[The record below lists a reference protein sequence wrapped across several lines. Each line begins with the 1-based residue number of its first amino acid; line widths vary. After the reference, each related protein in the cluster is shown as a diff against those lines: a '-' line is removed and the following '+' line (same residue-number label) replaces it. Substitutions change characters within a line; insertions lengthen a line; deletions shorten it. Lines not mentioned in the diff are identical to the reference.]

1 VPLGYR
7 CYNNKARGRAINY
20 DTGLLNKEKTV
31 QILRTSSIFEGLSEE
46 ALSKIATFS
55 HEETYE
61 PGGIIFTEGDI
72 AKKLYILKE
81 GEVALDANLSARPGS
96 VKRGTIEVILP
107 GEAFAWSAILR
118 SRLTMSA
125 HAISTAK
132 TIAVDAEALQTL
144 LAQDSTTYAVV
155 MRRVINIVYSRL
167 AHTRTTLAHFLSVA
181 SHDLKTPLAAVQ
193 SYLQVILGGFVGELN
208 EKQTEML
215 SRSCVRIAEFI
226 EMIDNI
232 LDISR
237 FEVGEIEMK
246 ELSLPDVVKD
256 SVEML
261 RPLAQQKKLN
271 VTLDL
276 PQKVPKVRG
285 STTRLKQ
292 VITNLVGN
300 AIKFTPSSG
309 EISVKL
315 KEDDGFVRVE
325 VADVGIGISNED
337 LPRIF
342 DDFYRGVAGD
352 TAAKGAGLGLSIS
365 KKIIEVHGGRIWAES
380 PCPETGKGSKFSFTV
395 PKCDYKK

>member
-1 VPLGYR
+1 MLSKGMSTLEVL
-7 CYNNKARGRAINY
+7 
-20 DTGLLNKEKTV
+20 E
-31 QILRTSSIFEGLSEE
+31 TSNIFEGLSEQML
-46 ALSKIATFS
+46 AKIATIS
-55 HEETYE
+55 HEQIHR
-61 PGGIIFTEGDI
+61 PGESIFTEGDI
-72 AKKLYILKE
+72 AQKLYILKE
-81 GEVALDANLSARPGS
+81 GKVALDANLSTRPGS
-96 VKRGTIEVILP
+96 VKRGTIEIILP
-107 GEAFAWSAILR
+107 GEAFGWSAILK
-118 SRLTMSA
+118 SRLTMGA
-125 HAISTAK
+125 RAISTAK
-132 TIAVDAEALQTL
+132 TIAVDGEALHFL
-144 LAQDSTTYAVV
+144 LAQDTATSSVV
-155 MRRVINIVYSRL
+155 MERVVNIVYSRL
-167 AHTRTTLAHFLSVA
+167 THTRITLAHFLSVA
-181 SHDLKTPLAAVQ
+181 SHDLKAPLAAVQ

-208 EKQTEML
+208 ERQKEML
-215 SRSCVRIAEFI
+215 SRSSIRISEFI

-237 FEVGEIEMK
+237 FEVGEVEMK

-261 RPLAQQKKLN
+261 RPLAEQKKLN

-276 PQKVPKVRG
+276 PQKVPEARG

-300 AIKFTPSSG
+300 AIKFTSSPG
-309 EISVKL
+309 EISVRL
-315 KEDDGFVRVE
+315 KEGDGFLRVE
-325 VADVGIGISNED
+325 VTDTGMGISAED

-365 KKIIEVHGGRIWAES
+365 KMIVEAHGGRIWAES

>member
-1 VPLGYR
+1 MIDR
-7 CYNNKARGRAINY
+7 STDIS
-20 DTGLLNKEKTV
+20 NKEMPILEVLKT
-31 QILRTSSIFEGLSEE
+31 SNIFEGLSEE
-46 ALSKIATFS
+46 VLAKIAAIS
-55 HEETYE
+55 HEQIHQ
-61 PGGIIFTEGDI
+61 PGEIIFTEGDV
-72 AKKLYILKE
+72 APKLYILKE
-81 GEVALDANLSARPGS
+81 GQVALDANLSARPGS

-118 SRLTMSA
+118 SRLTMGA
-125 HAISTAK
+125 RAISPAK
-132 TIAVDAEALQTL
+132 TIAVDGEALQSL
-144 LAQDSTTYAVV
+144 LAQDTATCSVV
-155 MRRVINIVYSRL
+155 MGRVVNIVYSRL
-167 AHTRTTLAHFLSVA
+167 THTRTTLAHFLSVA
-181 SHDLKTPLAAVQ
+181 SHDLKAPLAAVQ

-208 EKQTEML
+208 EKQMEML

-237 FEVGEIEMK
+237 FEVGEIEAK
-246 ELSLPDVVKD
+246 AFSLSDVVKD

-261 RPLAQQKKLN
+261 RPLAEQKKLN

-276 PQKVPKVRG
+276 PEKVPKARG

-300 AIKFTPSSG
+300 AIKFTASPG

-315 KEDDGFVRVE
+315 KEDDDFLRVE
-325 VADVGIGISNED
+325 VADTGVGISNED

-352 TAAKGAGLGLSIS
+352 TEAKGAGLGLSIS
-365 KKIIEVHGGRIWAES
+365 KKIIETHGGRIWVES
-380 PCPETGKGSKFSFTV
+380 PCPETGKGSKFVFTL
-395 PKCDYKK
+395 PKDKDED

>member
-1 VPLGYR
+1 MLSKGMSTLEVL
-7 CYNNKARGRAINY
+7 
-20 DTGLLNKEKTV
+20 KT
-31 QILRTSSIFEGLSEE
+31 SNIFEGLSEQML
-46 ALSKIATFS
+46 AKIATIS
-55 HEETYE
+55 HEQIHQ
-61 PGGIIFTEGDI
+61 PGESIFTEGDI
-72 AKKLYILKE
+72 AQKLYILKE
-81 GEVALDANLSARPGS
+81 GKVALDANLSTRPGS
-96 VKRGTIEVILP
+96 VKRGTIEIILP
-107 GEAFAWSAILR
+107 GEAFGWSAILK
-118 SRLTMSA
+118 SRLTMGA
-125 HAISTAK
+125 RAISRTE
-132 TIAVDAEALQTL
+132 TIAVDGEALHFL
-144 LAQDSTTYAVV
+144 LAQDTATSAVV
-155 MRRVINIVYSRL
+155 MRKVVNIVDSRL
-167 AHTRTTLAHFLSVA
+167 AHTRITLAHFLSVA
-181 SHDLKTPLAAVQ
+181 SHDLKAPLAAVQ

-208 EKQTEML
+208 ERQKEML
-215 SRSCVRIAEFI
+215 SRSSVRISEFI

-237 FEVGEIEMK
+237 FEVGEIELK

-261 RPLAQQKKLN
+261 RPLAEQKKLN

-276 PQKVPKVRG
+276 PQKVPEARG

-300 AIKFTPSSG
+300 AIKFTSSPG
-309 EISVKL
+309 EISIRL
-315 KEDDGFVRVE
+315 KEDDGFLRVE
-325 VADVGIGISNED
+325 VTDAGVGISAED

-365 KKIIEVHGGRIWAES
+365 KMIVEAHGGRIWAES

>member
-1 VPLGYR
+1 MPLGYR

-20 DTGLLNKEKTV
+20 DTGLLNKENTV
-31 QILRTSSIFEGLSEE
+31 QILRASNIFEGLSEE
-46 ALSKIATFS
+46 VLSKIATFS

-61 PGGIIFTEGDI
+61 PGKVIFTEGDI
-72 AKKLYILKE
+72 AKKLYIIKE
-81 GEVALDANLSARPGS
+81 GKVALDANLSTRPGS
-96 VKRGTIEVILP
+96 VKRGTIEVVLP
-107 GEAFAWSAILR
+107 GEAFGWSAIFR
-118 SRLTMSA
+118 SHLTMSA
-125 HAISTAK
+125 RALPRTK
-132 TIAVDAEALQTL
+132 TIAVDGEALQSL
-144 LAQDSTTYAVV
+144 LAQDTATSSVV
-155 MRRVINIVYSRL
+155 MGRVVNIVYSRL
-167 AHTRTTLAHFLSVA
+167 THTRTTMAHFLSVV
-181 SHDLKTPLAAVQ
+181 SHDLKAPLAAVQ

-208 EKQTEML
+208 EKQREML
-215 SRSCVRIAEFI
+215 SRSSVRIAEFI

-237 FEVGEIEMK
+237 FEVGEIEM
-246 ELSLPDVVKD
+246 EDLSLPDVVKD

-276 PQKVPKVRG
+276 PQKVPKAKG

-300 AIKFTPSSG
+300 AIKFTASPG

-315 KEDDGFVRVE
+315 KEDDSFLRVE
-325 VADVGIGISNED
+325 VADTGVGISNED

-352 TAAKGAGLGLSIS
+352 TEAKGAGLGLSIS
-365 KKIIEVHGGRIWAES
+365 KKIIEAHGGRIWAES

>member
-1 VPLGYR
+1 MLSKGMSTLEVL
-7 CYNNKARGRAINY
+7 
-20 DTGLLNKEKTV
+20 KT
-31 QILRTSSIFEGLSEE
+31 SNIFEGLSEQTL
-46 ALSKIATFS
+46 AKIATIS
-55 HEETYE
+55 HEQIHQ
-61 PGGIIFTEGDI
+61 PGESIFTEGDI
-72 AKKLYILKE
+72 AQKLYILKE
-81 GEVALDANLSARPGS
+81 GKVALDANLSTRPGS
-96 VKRGTIEVILP
+96 VKRGTIEIILP
-107 GEAFAWSAILR
+107 REAFGWSAILR
-118 SRLTMSA
+118 SRLTMGA
-125 HAISTAK
+125 RAISRTE
-132 TIAVDAEALQTL
+132 TIAVDGEALHFL
-144 LAQDSTTYAVV
+144 LAQDTATSSVV
-155 MRRVINIVYSRL
+155 MERVVNIVYSRL
-167 AHTRTTLAHFLSVA
+167 THTRITLAYFLSVA
-181 SHDLKTPLAAVQ
+181 SHDLKAPLAAVQ

-208 EKQTEML
+208 ERQKEML
-215 SRSCVRIAEFI
+215 SRSSVRISEFI

-261 RPLAQQKKLN
+261 RPLAEQKKLN

-276 PQKVPKVRG
+276 PQKVPEARG

-300 AIKFTPSSG
+300 AIKFTSSPG
-309 EISVKL
+309 EISVRL
-315 KEDDGFVRVE
+315 KEDDGFLRVE
-325 VADVGIGISNED
+325 VADTGVGISAED

-365 KKIIEVHGGRIWAES
+365 KMIVEAHGGRIWAES

>member
-1 VPLGYR
+1 MLSKGMSTLEVL
-7 CYNNKARGRAINY
+7 K
-20 DTGLLNKEKTV
+20 
-31 QILRTSSIFEGLSEE
+31 TSSIFEGLSEQTL
-46 ALSKIATFS
+46 AKIATIS
-55 HEETYE
+55 HEQIYQ
-61 PGGIIFTEGDI
+61 PGESIFTEGDI
-72 AKKLYILKE
+72 AQKLYILKE
-81 GEVALDANLSARPGS
+81 GKVALDANLSTRPGS
-96 VKRGTIEVILP
+96 VKRGTIDVILP
-107 GEAFAWSAILR
+107 GEAFGWSAILR
-118 SRLTMSA
+118 ARFTMGA
-125 HAISTAK
+125 RAISRTE
-132 TIAVDAEALQTL
+132 TIAVDGEALQFL
-144 LAQDSTTYAVV
+144 LAQDTTAYLVV
-155 MRRVINIVYSRL
+155 MRRVVNIVDSRL
-167 AHTRTTLAHFLSVA
+167 THTRTTLAHFLSVA
-181 SHDLKTPLAAVQ
+181 SHDLKAPLAAVQ

-208 EKQTEML
+208 ERQKEML
-215 SRSCVRIAEFI
+215 SRSSVRISEFI

-237 FEVGEIEMK
+237 FEVGEIELK

-261 RPLAQQKKLN
+261 RPLAEQKKLN

-276 PQKVPKVRG
+276 PQKVPEARG

-300 AIKFTPSSG
+300 AIKFTSSPG
-309 EISVKL
+309 EISVRL
-315 KEDDGFVRVE
+315 KEDDGFLRVE
-325 VADVGIGISNED
+325 VADTGVGISAED

-365 KKIIEVHGGRIWAES
+365 KMIVEAHGGRIWAES